1 MRDVRG
7 FCAHVVVQAG
17 LVLQAG
23 LFGALSPC
31 RAAEGT
37 TAAGPIAG
45 TDIRSAELPPPGF
58 YGGVIGLNSH
68 VPEIVDGKGIA
79 VPGLDAVDLTARIAA
94 PFFAYVPD
102 VKVLGGSVGL
112 FGLFPGGQECGRLVT
127 AIASRCTFGMG
138 DPYFELAWSRSFGQL
153 RPSQYPGALPIL
165 EGLVIGAGIGLVVP
179 FGKYEPQLRATN
191 GISIGNNIYD
201 VAPSVA
207 VTYTTPPLIVEGTE
221 FSAKLYW
228 NDYGINPDTQY
239 KASPLI
245 DLDFAVSERIGRF
258 QPGLAGVYL
267 AQTGADRQF
276 GAVVPPDGRRLE
288 YLALG
293 GVLNYDMPE
302 YAAAIRVKALSTVL
316 GRNTGISQVF
326 AIGFAKKLF

>member
-7 FCAHVVVQAG
+7 LCARFFLQVGLLVV
-17 LVLQAG
+17 
-23 LFGALSPC
+23 SPC
-31 RAAEGT
+31 WAAEGT

-45 TDIRSAELPPPGF
+45 TDIRSAQLPPPGF
-58 YGGVIGLNSH
+58 YGGVSGINSH
-68 VPEIVDGKGIA
+68 VPEIVDGNGNA
-79 VPGLDAVDLTARIAA
+79 VPGLDAVDLTARIVA
-94 PFFAYVPD
+94 PFFVYVPD
-102 VKVLGGSVGL
+102 IQVFGGSVGL
-112 FGLFPGGQECGRLVT
+112 FGLFPGGQECGQLVS
-127 AIASRCTFGMG
+127 AIGSRCTWGMG
-138 DPYFELAWSRSFGQL
+138 DPYFELAWSRSFGHL

-165 EGLVIGAGIGLVVP
+165 EGLVIGAGIGVVAP
-179 FGKYEPQLRATN
+179 LGKFEPLLRETN

-207 VTYTTPPLIVEGTE
+207 VTYTTPPLIAEGTE

-245 DLDFAVSERIGRF
+245 DVDFAVSERVGRY
-258 QPGLAGVYL
+258 QLGLAGVYL
-267 AQTGADRQF
+267 TQTGEDRQF
-276 GAVVPPDGRRLE
+276 GVVVPPDGRRLE
-288 YLALG
+288 YMALG

-302 YAAAIRVKALSTVL
+302 FGAAIRVKAMSTVL
-316 GRNTGISQVF
+316 GRNTGISQVI